1 MDMGMMGRLTDRD
14 RELIGQAIQGIAM
27 NDIGIIQDVVLEL
40 ESLRSGLIR
49 VYCMKESAA

>member
-1 MDMGMMGRLTDRD
+1 MMGRLTDRD

-40 ESLRSGLIR
+40 GEFKERLIR
-49 VYCMKESAA
+49 VYCMKESAADE